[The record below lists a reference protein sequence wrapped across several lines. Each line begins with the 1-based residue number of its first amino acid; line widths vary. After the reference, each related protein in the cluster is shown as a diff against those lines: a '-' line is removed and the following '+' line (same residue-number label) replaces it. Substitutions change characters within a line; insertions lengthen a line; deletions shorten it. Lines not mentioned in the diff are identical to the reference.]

1 MNFCVKCG
9 KETDETVN
17 NLCIDCFLD
26 GRKLTSLP
34 HHVDVKVCAN
44 CGDVGYGE
52 FWTTKDI
59 HEAMEQAAES
69 ALIIAKGVKKKSA
82 EVSLLEQDPQTF
94 IATVDSLLD
103 INGHEEKDSSSTIV
117 RIKSTVCKRCSRQ
130 LGNYYESILQIRGS
144 KDVPQKTIR
153 EAQRRVENLIDSQSL
168 TNRNSFISKTEE
180 VQGGIDLYISS
191 ISLAKAATKDLSD
204 TYCAETKE
212 ASKLVGVDEE
222 GQEMYRV
229 TYLVRLPEF
238 QAGDVIL
245 YDGRYFKLNKF
256 SNNGAKVVDLMN
268 HRERTVK
275 RTDIPTFKV
284 HARFGD
290 LRETVVV
297 SKRKGEIQVLD
308 PSNYSTIDLAVP
320 EDAEIGETVKV
331 VEIDEALHYVP

>member
-9 KETDETVN
+9 KETDEIVN

-26 GRKLTSLP
+26 GKKLTTLP

-52 FWTTKDI
+52 FWVTKDI
-59 HEAMEQAAES
+59 DEAMEEAAVG
-69 ALIIAKGVKKKSA
+69 ALILRAGVRKTSA
-82 EVSLLEQDPQTF
+82 EVSLSQQEPHTF
-94 IATVDSLLD
+94 IATVDSKLN
-103 INGHEEKDSSSTIV
+103 INDFETEDSASTII
-117 RIKSTVCKRCSRQ
+117 RIKQTVCKRCSRQ
-130 LGNYYESILQIRGS
+130 LGNYYEAILQIRGS

-153 EAQRRVENLIDSQSL
+153 EALRRVENLIDTQSL

-180 VQGGIDLYISS
+180 VQGGIDVYISS
-191 ISLAKAATKDLSD
+191 ISLAKAAAKDLSD
-204 TYCAETKE
+204 AYCAETKE

-229 TYLVRLPEF
+229 NYLVRLPEF
-238 QAGDVIL
+238 QSGDVII
-245 YDGRYFKLNKF
+245 YEGRYFKLNRF
-256 SNNGAKVVDLMN
+256 SNNGAKVVDIMN

-275 RTDIPTFKV
+275 RTDIPSFKV
-284 HARFGD
+284 HARSAD
-290 LRETVVV
+290 LKETVVV
-297 SKRKGEIQVLD
+297 SRGKGEIQVLD

-331 VEIDEALHYVP
+331 VEIDESLHFVP